1 MMGHANQSWEHH
13 HTHMEKGRSWH
24 CMIACIDVL
33 RIISAYLPPPLWLNI
48 FKPAVFFPSVHPWPR
63 IAFSSWLLLSDSS
76 RTSCCDAHSVRS
88 SNRPPPKILPS
99 VPGVSMALSL
109 PHRLIVNPSL
119 HLSGL
124 WSFIPFKLQL
134 MMNGRTSLGLKPRSL
149 CGIAR

>member
-1 MMGHANQSWEHH
+1 MQIRAENIIIPIWKRGGHDTVWLHVLMCSGLSVHIYLL
-13 HTHMEKGRSWH
+13 RSDWTF
-24 CMIACIDVL
+24 
-33 RIISAYLPPPLWLNI
+33 LNLLY
-48 FKPAVFFPSVHPWPR
+48 FFPSVHPWPR